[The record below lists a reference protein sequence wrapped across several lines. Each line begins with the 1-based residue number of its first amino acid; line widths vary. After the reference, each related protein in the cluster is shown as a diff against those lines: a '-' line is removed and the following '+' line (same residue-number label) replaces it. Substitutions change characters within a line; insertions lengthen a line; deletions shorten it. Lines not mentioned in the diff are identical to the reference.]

1 MKAIRV
7 HTFGGPENLKY
18 EDAPDPRPGPG
29 QVVVRIRAVG
39 VNPVETYI
47 RSGIY
52 GPKQFPYTPGT
63 DAAGTIEAV
72 GLGVAAKPGE
82 RVFVTGS
89 LTGVYA
95 ELALCTPAQVFPL
108 PENFTFQQGAAI
120 GVPYGTA
127 YRALYT
133 RGEVGRNSARETVL
147 VHGASGGV
155 GVACVQQAV
164 LSRQIVVGTAS
175 TDRGKQLV
183 KEQGAAHVLDHSNP
197 DYLKELMT
205 ITEGRGVDAIME
217 MLANVNL
224 GKDLTVLAKRGR
236 VVVIGNRGT
245 VEINARDTMSRD
257 ADIRGM
263 SLAHA
268 NDGERVMMYTLLG
281 KQFAAGTLKPIVG
294 QEIPLAEAPRAHE
307 AVMKSG
313 AYGKIVLIP

>member
-1 MKAIRV
+1 MKSIRV
-7 HTFGGPENLKY
+7 HGFGGREVLKL
-18 EDAPDPRPGPG
+18 EDAPDPTPGPG
-29 QVVVRIRAVG
+29 QVVVRIRAAG

-52 GPKQFPYTPGT
+52 GPKEFPYTPGT
-63 DAAGTIEAV
+63 DAGGTVESV
-72 GLGVAAKPGE
+72 GPGVSLKSGQ
-82 RVFVTGS
+82 RVFVVASITG
-89 LTGVYA
+89 TYA
-95 ELALCTPAQVFPL
+95 ELALSDGSKVFPL
-108 PENFTFQQGAAI
+108 PDNLSFAQGAAI

-127 YRALYT
+127 YRALFT
-133 RGEVGRNSARETVL
+133 RGDVGKRGRETIL

-155 GVACVQQAV
+155 GTACVQLAKAADQ
-164 LSRQIVVGTAS
+164 VVIGTAS

-183 KEQGAAHVLDHSNP
+183 KEQGADHVLDHSGP
-197 DYLKELMT
+197 DYLKQLMDLT
-205 ITEGRGVDAIME
+205 GGRGVDAIME

-257 ADIRGM
+257 SDIRGM

-268 NDGERVMMYTLLG
+268 TDDERTMMYTAMG
-281 KQFAAGTLKPIVG
+281 KQFAAGTLTPIIG

-313 AYGKIVLIP
+313 SFGKIVLVP

>member
-1 MKAIRV
+1 
-7 HTFGGPENLKY
+7 
-18 EDAPDPRPGPG
+18 
-29 QVVVRIRAVG
+29 
-39 VNPVETYI
+39 
-47 RSGIY
+47 
-52 GPKQFPYTPGT
+52 
-63 DAAGTIEAV
+63 
-72 GLGVAAKPGE
+72 
-82 RVFVTGS
+82 
-89 LTGVYA
+89 
-95 ELALCTPAQVFPL
+95 
-108 PENFTFQQGAAI
+108 
-120 GVPYGTA
+120 
-127 YRALYT
+127 
-133 RGEVGRNSARETVL
+133 
-147 VHGASGGV
+147 
-155 GVACVQQAV
+155 VQQAV

-183 KEQGAAHVLDHSNP
+183 KEQGAAHVLDHRNP